1 MAQENEDGAEKTEE
15 PTARKLEKGKE
26 DGQIARSSELGIAGG
41 TIVGLLVLLLAGGY
55 FVTELAEV
63 FKGAFAFDRKIIFS
77 PNLLPVRFI
86 ATLGTALFIFAP
98 LFFLLVFIAIVSG
111 SALGGLNFSIKAMM
125 PKASK
130 LNPKNGLKR
139 MFGIQSIINLFK
151 SLLKFILVAGTMYLV
166 VRMEYLELLTLSQM
180 SLEPALAKAGA
191 IIIRSALLVALTL
204 LIIAA
209 IDIPIQIHQFTEG
222 MKMTL
227 QEVKDE
233 MKDIEGRP
241 EVKQKIKQRQREI
254 AASQMMEK
262 VKDADVVITN
272 PEHFSVAL
280 SYDPASDGAPIVLA
294 KGADLMAFRIR
305 DEAQKHGIQIF
316 SAPPLAR
323 ALFFTT
329 EIDQPVHPDLYYAVA
344 QVIAYVFNLNSISS
358 GGLPPQKPQ
367 PDIPSSMEFDENGN
381 SVENTL

>member
-1 MAQENEDGAEKTEE
+1 
-15 PTARKLEKGKE
+15 
-26 DGQIARSSELGIAGG
+26 
-41 TIVGLLVLLLAGGY
+41 
-55 FVTELAEV
+55 
-63 FKGAFAFDRKIIFS
+63 
-77 PNLLPVRFI
+77 
-86 ATLGTALFIFAP
+86 LFIFAP
-98 LFFLLVFIAIVSG
+98 LFFLLVFISILSG

-130 LNPKNGLKR
+130 LNPMNGLKR

-166 VRMEYLELLTLSQM
+166 LRMEYSELLTLSQM

-209 IDIPIQIHQFTEG
+209 IDIPIQIYQFTEG

-233 MKDIEGRP
+233 MKDVEGRP

-254 AASQMMEK
+254 ATSQMMDK

-280 SYDPASDGAPIVLA
+280 SYDPVSDGAPIVLA

-305 DEAQKHGIQIF
+305 EEAQKHGIQIF

-344 QVIAYVFNLNSISS
+344 QVIAYVFNLNSLSS
-358 GGLPPQKPQ
+358 GGLHPQKPQ
-367 PDIPSSMEFDENGN
+367 PNIPSSMEFDENGN
-381 SVENTL
+381 TV